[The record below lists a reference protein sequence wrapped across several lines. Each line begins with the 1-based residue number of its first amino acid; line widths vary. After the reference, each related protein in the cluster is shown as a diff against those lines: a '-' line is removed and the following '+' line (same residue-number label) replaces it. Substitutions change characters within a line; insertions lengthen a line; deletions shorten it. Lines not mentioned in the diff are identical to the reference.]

1 MNAISYSLASLNYG
15 ELALL
20 RLMTVRM
27 VVPRRQQPPE
37 GIQPLKESSD
47 FQANIA
53 EKGTF
58 HWLPRVRE
66 LGDARTA

>member
-20 RLMTVRM
+20 RLMTMRM

-47 FQANIA
+47 LQANIA
-53 EKGTF
+53 EIGTF
-58 HWLPRVRE
+58 H
-66 LGDARTA
+66 